1 MLSNVFIESFSK
13 LEDPRVERSK
23 KHLLL
28 DVVCLTLMATM
39 SGAQCYTEIELFGEI
54 HENLLRNYLELP
66 NGIPSHDTISRVMS
80 SIIPEQFNSCFMNW
94 ISQIKDMLPE
104 NVIAIDGKTLCGS
117 HQRSRNQKGHH
128 LLNAYSCANGLT
140 IGQIKVASKS
150 NEITAIPE
158 LLKVLSIEGCV
169 VTLDAMGCQKEI
181 ALQIINS
188 GADYVLA
195 LKGNQ
200 KYLHE
205 LIQDLFELSRNPRF
219 NSGITPHLYRH
230 EISCEHGKIEE
241 REVRALSVRKIADQ
255 SNISAWHGIKS
266 IVETKNIN
274 HNNGEVEYR
283 YYISSIDGSNVEKI
297 ALSIRSHWKIENNLH
312 WVLDVVFGEDDSR
325 VRDEIA
331 AQNLSWIRKIAA
343 FLISQDSAK
352 MSIRRKMLKYWA
364 NPEGLMSL
372 ITKI

>member
-1 MLSNVFIESFSK
+1 
-13 LEDPRVERSK
+13 
-23 KHLLL
+23 
-28 DVVCLTLMATM
+28 
-39 SGAQCYTEIELFGEI
+39 
-54 HENLLRNYLELP
+54 
-66 NGIPSHDTISRVMS
+66 
-80 SIIPEQFNSCFMNW
+80 
-94 ISQIKDMLPE
+94 
-104 NVIAIDGKTLCGS
+104 
-117 HQRSRNQKGHH
+117 
-128 LLNAYSCANGLT
+128 
-140 IGQIKVASKS
+140 
-150 NEITAIPE
+150 
-158 LLKVLSIEGCV
+158 
-169 VTLDAMGCQKEI
+169 MGCQKEI